1 MKTSPGF
8 AGLGVG
14 FVAFAAII
22 PLAPAT
28 GARMNLARSTG
39 PMLVQPPLG
48 KSVQWENW
56 PTYVVA
62 ELQAGVSA
70 ARLFGLNSRPR
81 AHSTTLTEAL
91 TAALIEEKSTS

>member
-28 GARMNLARSTG
+28 GARMNLARSTA
-39 PMLVQPPLG
+39 PMLVQPLLG
-48 KSVQWENW
+48 KSPVGEL

-91 TAALIEEKSTS
+91 TEALTEEKATS

>member
-28 GARMNLARSTG
+28 GASINPARSTG
-39 PMLVQPPLG
+39 PMLVQQLLG
-48 KSVQWENW
+48 KSVQRETW
-56 PTYVVA
+56 PAYVIAQLLV
-62 ELQAGVSA
+62 GVSA
-70 ARLFGLNSRPR
+70 ARLFGPTPRPR

-91 TAALIEEKSTS
+91 TAALIEEKATS